1 MRKGG
6 LLVGMAI
13 GAGLVYYLD
22 PESGE
27 RRRDRLRTRIQD
39 RLGDEEAERLPEMP
53 IGRYGTRHGDIV
65 GLESATLPRKPDRRS
80 MDRVLALTGGAL
92 TLYGLARRGLIGLA
106 ARTVGAGMLWSE
118 MREARDPARRPG
130 PERRRTVDIQKTLFV
145 GAPVERVYDF
155 WTDYENFPLFM
166 SNVREVQDLGG
177 GRSHW
182 VVSGPGGVPIEWD
195 SVLTEQVPGETI
207 AWRSRPG
214 SMLENAGA
222 VRFSPE
228 GEGTRVDLRLCYHP
242 PAGGAGQAVAELL
255 GADPRAKLNEDLG
268 RLKALLE
275 GVNRSETHGRESG
288 R

>member
-1 MRKGG
+1 MRKSG

-13 GAGLVYYLD
+13 GAGLVYLLD

-39 RLGDEEAERLPEMP
+39 RLGDEGAEGAGSLPAEMP
-53 IGRYGTRHGDIV
+53 IGRYGSREGDIV
-65 GLESATLPRKPDRRS
+65 GLESATLQRKPGLGS
-80 MDRVLALTGGAL
+80 MDRVLAVAGGAL
-92 TLYGLARRGLIGLA
+92 ALYGLARRGLVGVA

-118 MREARDPARRPG
+118 MRTARDPVRPSSR
-130 PERRRTVDIQKTLFV
+130 ERRRTVDIQKTLFV
-145 GAPVERVYDF
+145 GAPVKRVYDF

-182 VVSGPGGVPIEWD
+182 VVRGPGGVPIEWD

-222 VRFSPE
+222 VRFRAE
-228 GEGTRVDLRLCYHP
+228 GEGTRVDLRLCYNP

-275 GVNRSETHGRESG
+275 GSES
-288 R
+288 